1 MKNSAKWETSKA
13 LIDRRQINK
22 MIINTRPLCST
33 RFVSENPERITC
45 NPNNM
50 NVGKRYPISA
60 STKTTNKEQ
69 RIPKLRENTITS
81 PALLA
86 ASTAAAKKSSSAE
99 PENTKIPSKNHYG
112 ECAWSWRRNMKGIL
126 PFCAIDCFLVVK
138 TGWRDQENKWLEIGI
153 ITASLLENKK
163 RIHISINKEKKI
175 REKF

>member
-1 MKNSAKWETSKA
+1 
-13 LIDRRQINK
+13 
-22 MIINTRPLCST
+22 
-33 RFVSENPERITC
+33 
-45 NPNNM
+45 M

-112 ECAWSWRRNMKGIL
+112 ECA
-126 PFCAIDCFLVVK
+126 
-138 TGWRDQENKWLEIGI
+138 
-153 ITASLLENKK
+153 
-163 RIHISINKEKKI
+163 
-175 REKF
+175 